1 MDNYC
6 SICSKKLVGLF
17 IDVEDK
23 NYCDECFDEI
33 EDTVICCEEC
43 SEYEHKNENSNEK
56 FVELKQDNGKVL
68 YYHKKCLPE
77 YFSCPICNEY
87 LYKEGE
93 ECLEMFI
100 SYDLQI
106 EHHKRCVEN
115 KKNNKYDL
123 DICKDCNISFLRKCN
138 YCDHRFNDCY
148 NKNCKAYYY
157 ENNDEDIDVYNNYT
171 GFCSRKCNNRYHM

>member
-1 MDNYC
+1 MNNYC
-6 SICSKKLVGLF
+6 SICSKKLVDLF

-23 NYCDECFDEI
+23 NYCDKCFDEMKDNI
-33 EDTVICCEEC
+33 ICCEEC
-43 SEYEHKNENSNEK
+43 DEYEHKNENFNEK

-68 YYHKKCLPE
+68 YYLNKCLAE
-77 YFSCPICNEY
+77 YFLCPLCNEY
-87 LYKEGE
+87 LYKE

-100 SYDLQI
+100 SHNLEI

-123 DICKDCNISFLRKCN
+123 DICKDCNISFLRKWH

-148 NKNCKAYYY
+148 NENCKAYYY
-157 ENNDEDIDVYNNYT
+157 ENYDEDIDVYNNYT